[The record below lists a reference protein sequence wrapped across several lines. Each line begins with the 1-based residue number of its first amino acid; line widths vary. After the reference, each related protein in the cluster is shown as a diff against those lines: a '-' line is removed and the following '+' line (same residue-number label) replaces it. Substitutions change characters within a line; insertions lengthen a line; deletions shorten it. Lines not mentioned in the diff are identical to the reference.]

1 MSNINLLPWR
11 EELQRRR
18 NSNFYMSAGIAFVI
32 AALPGAVGWWS
43 ADLLVQHLQ
52 SRIDRLT

>member
-32 AALPGAVGWWS
+32 ACRLVVCGSVGT
-43 ADLLVQHLQ
+43 A
-52 SRIDRLT
+52 